1 VTADE
6 RPVNRTGADRDQ
18 SLEEA
23 ESGGARGLAEREFVM
38 KRLLVAAALA
48 ASFLF
53 GAVPAAQA
61 DTSVRQIS
69 QTAVGPWMV
78 FGWMTGNIRYCSA
91 ERDVGAVRV
100 AFVRLPNGFALLL
113 RSPSWHLNPE
123 STVPVRVAQRT
134 GPTTISGTAIGTDIV
149 LVQLDQTVMSYV
161 AEQQQIDVTAADLTV
176 TIPLDGIVA
185 AVTALETCIAGTS
198 APQPASTP
206 GLPSGPQPPSQ
217 PAQPQRGEPPVVLP
231 TQGPSVHKPQS
242 SATMS
247 PVRGPIQVP

>member
-1 VTADE
+1 
-6 RPVNRTGADRDQ
+6 
-18 SLEEA
+18 
-23 ESGGARGLAEREFVM
+23 M
-38 KRLLVAAALA
+38 KRLLAAAALA

-100 AFVRLPNGFALLL
+100 AFVRLPQGYALLL
-113 RSPSWHLNPE
+113 RSPSWQLNPE
-123 STVPVRVAQRT
+123 SQVPVRVAQRL
-134 GPTTISGTAIGTDIV
+134 GPTTISGVAIGTDIV
-149 LVQLDQTVMSYV
+149 LVQLESSLISYI
-161 AEQQQIDVTAADLTV
+161 AEQQQIEVTAADLTV
-176 TIPLDGIVA
+176 TIPLDGIAA
-185 AVTALETCIAGTS
+185 AVSALEGCIAGTT
-198 APQPASTP
+198 APQPA
-206 GLPSGPQPPSQ
+206 PQPPSQ
-217 PAQPQRGEPPVVLP
+217 PPSAPQQPAQPRRSGPPVVLP
-231 TQGPSVHKPQS
+231 TEGPSVHKPQS

>member
-1 VTADE
+1 
-6 RPVNRTGADRDQ
+6 
-18 SLEEA
+18 
-23 ESGGARGLAEREFVM
+23 M

-53 GAVPAAQA
+53 GAAPAAQA

-100 AFVRLPNGFALLL
+100 AFVRLPSGFALLL

-123 STVPVRVAQRT
+123 SAVPVQVAQRL
-134 GPTTISGTAIGTDIV
+134 GPMTISGTAIASDIV
-149 LVQLDQTVMSYV
+149 LVHLDPNVMGYV

-176 TIPLDGIVA
+176 TIPLDGIGA
-185 AVTALETCIAGTS
+185 AVTALESCIAGTT

-206 GLPSGPQPPSQ
+206 QPPSAPQPPSQ
-217 PAQPQRGEPPVVLP
+217 PSQPQRSAPAPILP
-231 TQGPSVHKPQS
+231 KEGASVQKPQS